1 MKVAVLNCSPKGE
14 TSLTAITAKFLDKMF
29 PDDEFA
35 FMFVGDGKL
44 SEEEMDMCKGCD
56 LLLITSSIYHCSV
69 HAQMIRMLDNLAKEV
84 GEGKPVTYLTTSNMF
99 YEIGAHDYIKAWA
112 TRNKLYY
119 IRSLGLYD
127 VSILSDKGKEELFRW
142 FSYVKDWIALR
153 NNPHFEKQRN
163 IVILDGS
170 DPDDVNASKN
180 RRIAHTLQHIYEDAG
195 CGSAEVIALKDYD
208 IKPCKACLLCYTDR
222 VCVMRDDFEK
232 LFERAMLGTD
242 ILIAV
247 GTLRYGLLGETFKK
261 FTDRQVQFG
270 RCFLNDEV
278 IKGYVYSVCDDTLP
292 SDEVDAHHH
301 ELALDSIA
309 HSYYA
314 GTIKGFDE
322 VLEEEALRTFAADTI
337 HIANNELFTPTNCYE
352 KSLNQNFA
360 DLAVQLRSMT
370 PLDYAEYAEAGYYV
384 PLEKNPFVRA
394 ISKKGGTNPSKM
406 RLMEYAEQY
415 QNFTGKLPLTE
426 RRRFKNTSILERKRS
441 VKPITDEQ
449 AAVFSGQKTTKKS
462 RRKGLLFRKK
472 EC

>member
-1 MKVAVLNCSPKGE
+1 MRIAVLNCSPKGE
-14 TSLTAITAKFLDKMF
+14 TSLTAITAKFLDKMY
-29 PDDEFA
+29 PTDEFA

-44 SEEEMDMCKGCD
+44 SDEEIDMCKSSD

-69 HAQMIRMLDNLAKEV
+69 HAQMIRMLDTLAKEV
-84 GEGKPVTYLTTSNMF
+84 GKGKPVTYLTTSNMF
-99 YEIGAHDYIKAWA
+99 YEIGAHDYVRAWA
-112 TRNKLYY
+112 ERNELYY

-142 FSYVKDWIALR
+142 FAYVKDWITLR
-153 NNPHFEKQRN
+153 ETPRFEKRYN
-163 IVILDGS
+163 VVILDGS

-180 RRIAHTLQHIYEDAG
+180 RRIANTLQHIYEDAG
-195 CGSAEVIALKDYD
+195 CGSIEVIPLREYD
-208 IKPCKACLLCYTDR
+208 IQPCRACLLCYTDR
-222 VCVMRDDFEK
+222 VCVLRDEFDK
-232 LFERAMLGTD
+232 LLERATLGTD

-270 RCFLNDEV
+270 RCFLNDEI
-278 IKGYVYSVCDDTLP
+278 IKGYVYSECADTLP
-292 SDEVDAHHH
+292 TDAVDAHHH

-314 GTIKGFDE
+314 GTIKGFGE
-322 VLEEEALRTFAADTI
+322 ELEEENLRRFAADTI
-337 HIANNELFTPTNCYE
+337 HIANNELFPPTNCYE

-370 PLDYAEYAEAGYYV
+370 PLDYAEYAEAGYYT
-384 PLEKNPFVRA
+384 PLKKNDKVRA
-394 ISKKGGTNPSKM
+394 ISKKGGTNPSRM

-415 QNFTGKLPLTE
+415 QNFDGKLNLTT
-426 RRRFKNTSILERKRS
+426 RRRFKDTSLLERKRS

-449 AAVFSGQKTTKKS
+449 AAIFSGLKTNQKPK
-462 RRKGLLFRKK
+462 RRLFFRKK
-472 EC
+472 EY